1 MSIRSSSRLVAVLL
15 AGTLAAAAGLRAAE
29 PPSPTPKGAK
39 ALFGEGMSERFL
51 PREAQGGSAA
61 MNATNQVTEAQL
73 TSFYKP
79 PEFPGVAY
87 SLEVLQPGDTN
98 VRTVEDPYRW
108 EFRSGDRI
116 RLRIVPNFAGYA
128 YVLQAKDQDNLV
140 YPALVRLT
148 GELRPRRP
156 GVLRA
161 GDRMAAPGRSRRAVH
176 HEGALPPRHGRLSAE
191 SPGAQ
196 PRRGAGGAAVGGQPR
211 VDAAA
216 WLEGDGLNESDRSYV
231 DVPATPGAAPSAAPS
246 VAGGGTI
253 DRASYNTTYAV
264 RTSRDEGAG
273 DAIALEIPIRQVGR

>member
-140 YPALVRLT
+140 YPASFGSQENFVRAGQECYVPVTGWLRLVDPAEPFTMKVLF
-148 GELRPRRP
+148 RP
-156 GVLRA
+156 GTVDYPLNRPEPNPA
-161 GDRMAAPGRSRRAVH
+161 VARVALQSAVSR
-176 HEGALPPRHGRLSAE
+176 EWTL
-191 SPGAQ
+191 Q
-196 PRRGAGGAAVGGQPR
+196 RGSKGMVY
-211 VDAAA
+211 
-216 WLEGDGLNESDRSYV
+216 ESDRSYV

-253 DRASYNTTYAV
+253 DRATYNTTYAV